1 MRFYTILFGTLLAIN
16 AVAEETDTIKVGNE
30 LEEVSIVGFKQ
41 DRASLSPVSQSS
53 VGNLYINNNQLDGV
67 RELSGRLANFY
78 MPDYGSRQYSPIYI
92 RGIGSKTSTPSVGVY
107 VDGMPFST
115 ARCWTWTCLASAR
128 WRCCVA
134 LRARSLGGTPRRGSS
149 TSIPCRPWT
158 TRTLWQR

>member
-1 MRFYTILFGTLLAIN
+1 MRFYTILFGALLAIN
-16 AVAEETDTIKVGNE
+16 AMAEDTDTIKIGNE

-107 VDGMPFST
+107 VDGMPFFDRSVLDI
-115 ARCWTWTCLASAR
+115 AQESGFPNLSNFNRRFLADKGVSPR
-128 WRCCVA
+128 DYR
-134 LRARSLGGTPRRGSS
+134 RRHRRSLA
-149 TSIPCRPWT
+149 
-158 TRTLWQR
+158 